1 MSCVLIRHLAFKF
14 TYLKKKKKKNHESA
28 TFHQLLC
35 MSNTSLTICKYGKPK
50 KSKIFQNEK
59 GKQAPRNIHTN
70 RQGKKKFN
78 RKDCRQFFY
87 LMMGPLDTSLG
98 TKPRIRNPT
107 CQNCPSGNPRLRELK
122 LGYLGLG
129 LQIWKG
135 KIERQRMYWSYLVL
149 PS

>member
-1 MSCVLIRHLAFKF
+1 MYWSGIWHLN
-14 TYLKKKKKKNHESA
+14 LRIWKKKKKKKIMNLQHF
-28 TFHQLLC
+28 TNCCVCPTHLWQFV
-35 MSNTSLTICKYGKPK
+35 NTENQKNPK
-50 KSKIFQNEK
+50 FFRMKKENKHHITYILI
-59 GKQAPRNIHTN
+59 GR
-70 RQGKKKFN
+70 GKKKNFN

-135 KIERQRMYWSYLVL
+135 KIER
-149 PS
+149 